1 MADAAFVALSVL
13 TIGSAI
19 AALELR
25 SLVYG
30 SLALMGT
37 LGGIA
42 GFFLMLDAPFVA
54 LFQIAVY
61 VGSIAVLILFTVML
75 VRRQLI
81 FTKVEDVRRRY
92 AGIGLMLVVMLAL
105 GAIVID
111 SGLKQVWTDSPPV
124 EFQDIGED
132 LLTYYWP
139 ALVLMGLILA
149 SSVTGALVLARRED
163 EYEDDGGEAGGE
175 ALAVAPAATAGAAP
189 EAAGAPPPAG
199 GAAPAPPPADKP
211 AAAAPDDAAP
221 KPADKPA
228 AAAPDDAAPKPADK
242 PAAAAPDDAAPKP
255 ADKPAAAAPDTGADA
270 DGSGAAD
277 QKSSPPSDDKPG
289 TSGGSGT
296 GGAGGGV

>member
-105 GAIVID
+105 AA
-111 SGLKQVWTDSPPV
+111 SPS
-124 EFQDIGED
+124 
-132 LLTYYWP
+132 TP
-139 ALVLMGLILA
+139 A
-149 SSVTGALVLARRED
+149 
-163 EYEDDGGEAGGE
+163 
-175 ALAVAPAATAGAAP
+175 
-189 EAAGAPPPAG
+189 
-199 GAAPAPPPADKP
+199 
-211 AAAAPDDAAP
+211 
-221 KPADKPA
+221 
-228 AAAPDDAAPKPADK
+228 
-242 PAAAAPDDAAPKP
+242 
-255 ADKPAAAAPDTGADA
+255 
-270 DGSGAAD
+270 
-277 QKSSPPSDDKPG
+277 
-289 TSGGSGT
+289 
-296 GGAGGGV
+296 